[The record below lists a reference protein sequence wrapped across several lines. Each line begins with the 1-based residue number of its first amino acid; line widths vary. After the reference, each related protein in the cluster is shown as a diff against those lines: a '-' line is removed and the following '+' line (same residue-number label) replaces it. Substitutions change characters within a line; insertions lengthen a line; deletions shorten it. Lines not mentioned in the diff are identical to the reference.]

1 MHSKNTK
8 EMKMLFENWR
18 SHNNVIAESDGEEEM
33 MRRHRE
39 SVGGAPAGGTTKT
52 KTKSDK
58 MTDLAA
64 DIFDIMKDFSNDIR
78 AGGAFTFILENDGGI
93 QEDLFIKTKNGIWKL
108 SSTSDFPTMVRKA
121 ALGSNPIFHV
131 PSSTLKTLKR
141 SEPDPEGVGPEPST
155 PKPSTGT
162 EHVPELQPGGDL
174 LFETNPMGYDRGRPG
189 YHIGA
194 LVEQLN
200 EASAIDN
207 KVIQAGEELAKSI
220 DEIEEL
226 ADAAARE
233 WPAGVEDFD
242 VPGGQHWP
250 RTPAFTKF
258 KRAFSQFRKRYTT
271 IIGLRQ
277 QWFNVVNKFKK
288 TYEALFG
295 AEAKLARRIAKAKRV
310 GRRGAF
316 GSESWLFGGK
326 TGGGRT
332 LEQLKN
338 ALDKEAIVYSRS
350 VNAIVDASEATVLE
364 RLARRREVSFGF
376 GEIRI
381 PFSNWKIFGGD
392 GSFRYLGEFLKLRW
406 LKPYS
411 QVRIN
416 PELLDMDC
424 SGGVCVDK
432 LSDRARTR
440 LHGEE
445 NLALA
450 NRMDSEAKHLDR
462 LKEDAKVKLSN
473 TLDADERKILEVEI
487 ETRGMAAEIYR
498 NVAAKVRKLHEYAP
512 RGARIGDT
520 LKLVKGFF
528 KVAFLTAFIKMPKSI
543 KGKVGV
549 SLLRAAAIIF
559 AATFAWDTFAEFY
572 EQFKTYVGHHA
583 ALTLIWMI
591 ESDIGIELVWG
602 ISLGDTFLEVLAEIN
617 KSAIEKIA
625 AAGGDY
631 DAADLNIMERGVY
644 YNVQVRHGEE
654 PTSRPLPHLP
664 SLRSIYRGGSEGRGA
679 ENEPVAPPGAWG
691 DLLFED
697 KDPKSLKI
705 VLG

>member
-39 SVGGAPAGGTTKT
+39 REGGGPAGGPTKT

-58 MTDLAA
+58 MSNLAA
-64 DIFDIMKDFSNDIR
+64 DVFDIMKDFSSDIR
-78 AGGAFTFILENDGGI
+78 AGGASTFILENDGGI
-93 QEDLFIKTKNGIWKL
+93 QEDLFIKTKNGIWKF
-108 SSTSDFPTMVRKA
+108 SSTSDFPTMVKKV
-121 ALGSNPIFHV
+121 ALGSNPIFHQPSEMIKNIKTRPQPSV
-131 PSSTLKTLKR
+131 KPSS
-141 SEPDPEGVGPEPST
+141 
-155 PKPSTGT
+155 GT
-162 EHVPELQPGGDL
+162 EYVPELQPGGDL
-174 LFETNPMGYDRGRPG
+174 LFETNPMGYDRDRPG

-194 LVEQLN
+194 LVEKLN
-200 EASAIDN
+200 EVDAIDN
-207 KVIQAGEELAKSI
+207 NVVDAGKALGESI

-226 ADAAARE
+226 AEAARDA
-233 WPAGVEDFD
+233 WPEGVD
-242 VPGGQHWP
+242 VFELPGTQAWP
-250 RTPAFTKF
+250 KTPIFTKF
-258 KRAFSQFRKRYTT
+258 KRAFSQFRVRYTT

-277 QWFNVVNKFKK
+277 QWFNAVNGFEKA
-288 TYEALFG
+288 YEALFSK
-295 AEAKLARRIAKAKRV
+295 EAKLARRIAKAKKV

-316 GSESWLFGGK
+316 GSESWLFGGT

-332 LEQLKN
+332 LEQLKDH
-338 ALDKEAIVYSRS
+338 LDKQAIVYGRG
-350 VNAIVDASEATVLE
+350 VNAIVDSSEATVLE

-381 PFSNWKIFGGD
+381 PWSNWKIFGGD

-406 LKPYS
+406 LKPYR

-450 NRMDSEAKHLDR
+450 NRMDSEARHLDR

-473 TLDADERKILEVEI
+473 TLDADKRKILEVEI
-487 ETRGMAAEIYR
+487 QTRGMAADIYR
-498 NVAAKVRKLHEYAP
+498 NVASKVRKLHEYAP
-512 RGARIGDT
+512 RGARVQDT

-528 KVAFLTAFIKMPKSI
+528 KVAFLTAFIKMPKSV

-549 SLLRAAAIIF
+549 SLLRAAGIVF
-559 AATFAWDTFAEFY
+559 TATFAWDTFSEYYHA
-572 EQFKTYVGHHA
+572 FKTYVGHRA
-583 ALTLIWMI
+583 ALSLIFMI
-591 ESDIGIELVWG
+591 ESDIGIELIWG

-617 KSAIEKIA
+617 KSAIEKVA

-644 YNVQVRHGEE
+644 YNLQVRHGKE
-654 PTSRPLPHLP
+654 PTSWGMPHLP

-691 DLLFED
+691 DVLFED